1 MLSSCLKL
9 LLGLSF
15 FVINTKCMPTDA
27 NEDDKI
33 DETDGHNEKGDIKTD
48 AHNYQKDGE
57 NDVDENDEPVPH
69 QCRARHCTESW
80 VANLFQNYAC
90 IKTRG

>member
-9 LLGLSF
+9 LLGLSL

-33 DETDGHNEKGDIKTD
+33 DETDGHDEKRDKGCMET
-48 AHNYQKDGE
+48 N
-57 NDVDENDEPVPH
+57 VPLYMTFVRPFLAIFCH
-69 QCRARHCTESW
+69 MYVQIS
-80 VANLFQNYAC
+80 QN
-90 IKTRG
+90 